1 MFKRGGIKY
10 RQKNL
15 ADDLKVQA
23 ATVSRWINDKE
34 TPDDVNIRSLA
45 RLFGVKPSFIY
56 KKLGRESPKG
66 IDDENALTE
75 IIYSLQQKT
84 SPRLLR
90 EWINLYHVLT
100 DEEKNELVKKYGRRD
115 KKSQSGSVDGNVSGD
130 E

>member
-1 MFKRGGIKY
+1 MSMIVTGDKRRTKHRKTMSNFTEWLEEAMFNRGGIKY

-15 ADDLKVQA
+15 TDDLRVQA
-23 ATVSRWINDKE
+23 ATVSRWINEKE

-66 IDDENALTE
+66 IDDENAVTE
-75 IIYSLQQKT
+75 LIYSLQQKV

-90 EWINLYHVLT
+90 EWINLNHVL
-100 DEEKNELVKKYGRRD
+100 
-115 KKSQSGSVDGNVSGD
+115 
-130 E
+130 